1 VFRNF
6 IKEKFDS
13 GLIAMMY
20 IPTRLLLANALIK
33 GLPAEKLQ
41 ELTCNLGMI
50 ETDITHQ
57 LERVYCVHN
66 HNNYRDLTLLL
77 YRFLFVVS
85 CLLLDTILL

>member
-1 VFRNF
+1 
-6 IKEKFDS
+6 
-13 GLIAMMY
+13 MMY

-57 LERVYCVHN
+57 LERLRVSCVHN